1 MFATQIRGQKNGKI
15 RGVVTDESNGEV
27 LAFGNVFIEE
37 LKTGVSTNDR
47 GYYYFSS
54 LPTNVNL
61 TLVVTYVGYENR
73 EVTVFVHPNKIN
85 EIDVALKSSS
95 VLLQTV
101 EKVGEKVVEKNETNI
116 SLERITAKELE
127 TMPKGVETD
136 VFRTLQS
143 VTGVNFTADMSA
155 RYYVRGGDSNENLIL
170 LNGANVYNPF
180 HAMGLFSVIDPE
192 LINTME
198 FFKGGYTAE
207 HGGRLSSVLNLIT
220 KDGNRTRYAA
230 KAAVSFLTAKA
241 VVEGPI
247 PNGSFIITG
256 RKSHSTDI
264 LKNFLN
270 DQTAPFNFYDASFK
284 LNFSNPNFIPG
295 SKIVFHGFISEDKL
309 EYNDLL
315 REDFKWSNNIFGLSW
330 FQVYDVPLFS
340 EISFTANNFQGK
352 VLPNLSQ
359 TREKENNLREYKV
372 DAIFNYLLE
381 NRNEVVGGLQ
391 VSKLSTQLYMENVLG
406 AYSDI
411 NQNGINLSMFAK
423 FKLLQFEKFGLD
435 VGFRYSFAGLT
446 REGTGFFAP
455 RISFTYTP
463 NPAIA
468 FKAFWGRFHQ
478 EITTLSNE
486 NEIINVFEPYVL
498 VPDYLKTPESE
509 HYNAGV
515 TFYLTD
521 KINIVSEAYYKKS
534 QNITEI
540 NYEKKY
546 SSDQDL
552 VSGNSESYGF
562 ENKLNISNN
571 YMHFS
576 IGYTLAYAYK
586 TVNDW
591 HYYPRYD
598 SRHAINTELEVNIG
612 KGWKTVL
619 VWAYKSGLPYTPI
632 IGYYDKMF
640 FSSPSF
646 NSDIYSSYYP
656 YSVLGDQNSSRMPSY
671 HRMDIGVS
679 KAFNF
684 GFARISVDAS
694 ITNVYDRENLFY
706 YDRSTGERVNMLPR
720 FFSVNV
726 KVEI

>member
-220 KDGNRTRYAA
+220 KDGNRTRYSA

-646 NSDIYSSYYP
+646 NSNIYSSYYP